1 VQQRQREVVD
11 VTEQRAVGPVDV
23 LVGAGLG
30 AAGLLWRAAGPARAV
45 SAGLARGAVAM
56 ATGAAPATVEGL
68 HHRGRAGW
76 AQLQTRA
83 DALLRTTIGRVLEA
97 FLDSVDLTALVCE
110 YLDLDAVADTLDVD
124 RVVARVDPAAVVGRI
139 DLDAIAAA
147 LDVDRVVARV
157 DLDAVV
163 RRIDVDAIAAALDVD
178 GVVARVD
185 LDAVVARIDLVG
197 IARDVVD
204 AIDLPEIVRHST
216 GALTSDTVR
225 SVRTGTRHADN
236 LVAGAVDRLL
246 HRPAAGGSAVPA
258 PG

>member
-1 VQQRQREVVD
+1 VVD
-11 VTEQRAVGPVDV
+11 VTGQRAIGPVDV

-30 AAGLLWRAAGPARAV
+30 AAARLWRAARPARAV
-45 SAGLARGAVAM
+45 STGLARGAVALV
-56 ATGAAPATVEGL
+56 AGAAPATAGVLADRGL
-68 HHRGRAGW
+68 SGW
-76 AQLQTRA
+76 AELQVRG
-83 DALLRTTIGRVLEA
+83 DAVLRSVIGRVLRV
-97 FLDSVDLTALVCE
+97 FLETVDLTALVCD
-110 YLDLDAVADTLDVD
+110 YLDLDAVAEALDID
-124 RVVARVDPAAVVGRI
+124 RVVARVDPDAVIGRI

-157 DLDAVV
+157 DLDAIV
-163 RRIDVDAIAAALDVD
+163 RRIDLDAIAAALDVD

-185 LDAVVARIDLVG
+185 LDAVVGRIDLVG

-204 AIDLPEIVRHST
+204 AIDLPEIVRRST

-225 SVRTGTRHADN
+225 SVRTGTRHADD

-246 HRPAAGGSAVPA
+246 HRPGAGGSAVPA